1 MHSKLLMDISL
12 NMYSLVFKGR
22 FELENPDS
30 FLNQVKEIL
39 EKEHG
44 EYYGQISTEDM
55 GRYVD
60 YQKIEEPV
68 VDE

>member
-1 MHSKLLMDISL
+1 
-12 NMYSLVFKGR
+12 MYSLIFKGR

-39 EKEHG
+39 EKEQG
-44 EYYGQISTEDM
+44 EYYGQINTEDM

-60 YQKIEEPV
+60 FQKIEEPTT
-68 VDE
+68 DE